1 MILDEF
7 IWRFAVDNGQL
18 ITALRESGRQ
28 IDAAR
33 MQMDK
38 LTDGVQ
44 QGFSAMRG
52 RITMIRNA
60 LAAAGIATALN
71 YIKDAAL
78 GAASNLDRI
87 NDVATRIGA
96 SAANVEA
103 FGKAAQLAGSSKEAA
118 EGLLKRISDEMGRGG
133 EALEDIGVAIIKTD
147 GSMRDVF
154 DVAADLSDAL
164 AKMGP
169 QAAGAFL
176 HSLRVTDDS
185 LINLVSQGSSGLNA
199 AILASRKSEAD
210 MDERQKSS
218 ARLLTAWRKFESE
231 TLEGKIGNA
240 ALDGLAAVIEHVN
253 DLLTLIPPL
262 VDDLTRGAKEFTADL
277 IVGIANLVDGVS
289 GFLDDIKRRF
299 PDLWNAFHD
308 AFMFA
313 WRNITAAIETG
324 LSAAKSFLT
333 GDFSGAWDKAKRL
346 FTGDTMVA
354 YGQQK
359 DTEPPS
365 QARIMAGMAASDA
378 VDWAKKVQAEASTNP
393 LNNVNNVS
401 NQITTDNSRKQSTNS
416 VINRNNTTINI
427 DARGA
432 EPKAVRQAT
441 KDGVLDADRLRLQQ
455 QTGLAY

>member
-38 LTDGVQ
+38 LINDVQ
-44 QGFSAMRG
+44 KGFTTMRG
-52 RITMIRNA
+52 RIKMIRNA
-60 LAAAGIATALN
+60 LAAAGIVTALN

-154 DVAADLSDAL
+154 DVAADMSDAL

-169 QAAGAFL
+169 QAAGAFMR
-176 HSLRVTDDS
+176 SLSVTDDS
-185 LINLVSQGSSGLNA
+185 LINMVSQGSSGLNA

-218 ARLLTAWRKFESE
+218 ARLLTAWRRFESE
-231 TLEGKIGNA
+231 TIEGKIGNA

-262 VDDLTRGAKEFTADL
+262 VDDLTSSAKEFTADL
-277 IVGIANLVDGVS
+277 IVGITNMVDKVS
-289 GFLDDIKRRF
+289 GFLDDIKSRF
-299 PDLWNAFHD
+299 PDLWNAFYD

-313 WRNITAAIETG
+313 WNNITSAIETG

-333 GDFSGAWDKAKRL
+333 GDFSGAWDKVKGF
-346 FTGDTMVA
+346 FTGKTMVA
-354 YGQQK
+354 YGQK

-365 QARIMAGMAASDA
+365 QARIMTGMAASDA
-378 VDWAKKVQAEASTNP
+378 VDRAKKVQAEASTNP

-432 EPKAVRQAT
+432 EPKAVRQAV
-441 KDGVLDADRLRLQQ
+441 KDGVRDADRLRLQQ
-455 QTGLAY
+455 QTGIVY

>member
-44 QGFSAMRG
+44 QGFAAMRG

-154 DVAADLSDAL
+154 DVAADMSDAL

-169 QAAGAFL
+169 QAAGAFMR
-176 HSLRVTDDS
+176 SLRVTDDS
-185 LINLVSQGSSGLNA
+185 LINMVSQGSSGLNA

-218 ARLLTAWRKFESE
+218 ARLLTAWRRFESE

-262 VDDLTRGAKEFTADL
+262 VDDLTSGAKEFTADL

-313 WRNITAAIETG
+313 WNNITSAIETG
-324 LSAAKSFLT
+324 LSAVGSFLT

-346 FTGDTMVA
+346 FTGETMTA
-354 YGQQK
+354 YGK
-359 DTEPPS
+359 RDTEPPS
-365 QARIMAGMAASDA
+365 QARIMAGMVASDA
-378 VDWAKKVQAEASTNP
+378 VGWAKKVQAEASTNP

-416 VINRNNTTINI
+416 VINRNNTIINI

-432 EPKAVRQAT
+432 EPKATQKAV
-441 KDGVLDADRLRLQQ
+441 KDGVLDADRIRLQQ
-455 QTGLAY
+455 QTGTVY

>member
-33 MQMDK
+33 MLMDK

-44 QGFSAMRG
+44 QGFAAMRG

-96 SAANVEA
+96 SAANIEA

-154 DVAADLSDAL
+154 DVAADMSDAL

-169 QAAGAFL
+169 QAAGAFMR
-176 HSLRVTDDS
+176 SLRVTDDS
-185 LINLVSQGSSGLNA
+185 LINMVSQGSSGLNA

-210 MDERQKSS
+210 MDERQKNSS
-218 ARLLTAWRKFESE
+218 RLLTAWRKFESE
-231 TLEGKIGNA
+231 TVEGKIGNA
-240 ALDGLAAVIEHVN
+240 SMDVLAMVIEGLN
-253 DLLTLIPPL
+253 ELLKLVPPL
-262 VDDLTRGAKEFTADL
+262 VEGLASGAKEFTADV

-299 PDLWNAFHD
+299 PDLWNTFYD
-308 AFMFA
+308 TFMFA
-313 WRNITAAIETG
+313 WRNITSAIETG

-333 GDFSGAWDKAKRL
+333 GDFGGAWDKAKRL
-346 FTGDTMVA
+346 FTGETMTA
-354 YGQQK
+354 YGK
-359 DTEPPS
+359 RDTEPPS
-365 QARIMAGMAASDA
+365 QARIMAGMVASDA

-401 NQITTDNSRKQSTNS
+401 NQITTDNSRKQSTSS

-432 EPKAVRQAT
+432 EPKAIRQAT